1 MKTLLI
7 FLFLFKVCF
16 GSAYAQDIYDPNLE
30 IMPEFR
36 EGREAMFK
44 YIYENI
50 GYPDACKEQGV
61 SGIVI
66 VQFVVDT
73 TGNLQN
79 PKIVRSVENTCGI
92 NEEALRLVNEMSAL
106 PERWLPGRVNGKR
119 ANMNFTLPIK
129 FKLSE

>member
-7 FLFLFKVCF
+7 FISLLTVCF
-16 GSAYAQDIYDPNLE
+16 GSVTAQDIYDPNLE
-30 IMPEFR
+30 IMPEFHG
-36 EGREAMFK
+36 GREAMYK
-44 YIYENI
+44 YIYEHI
-50 GYPDACKEQGV
+50 KYPDACKEQEV

-73 TGNLQN
+73 SGNLQN
-79 PKIVRSVENTCGI
+79 PKVVRGVESTCGL
-92 NEEALRLVNEMSAL
+92 NEEALRLVNEMRAL

-119 ANMNFTLPIK
+119 AEMNFTLPIK